1 MTNGQKYSFDV
12 IGEHQ
17 GATVIYTN
25 PARADPI
32 RGDAAFAGF
41 KSLLDPYRSRPW
53 IWVFDCRGMTASHA
67 LNLDFVK
74 RLSRTLESEHA
85 TSLQR
90 VWILNMNTWI
100 RGILQLFPT
109 QKVRSLSSERLETLV
124 TLQQERYSHSMIDTL
139 LSILHAGSIAPQTHS
154 PPSVFGSKRI

>member
-1 MTNGQKYSFDV
+1 MYSFDV

-53 IWVFDCRGMTASHA
+53 IWVFDCRGMTAAHA
-67 LNLDFVK
+67 LNLDFVR
-74 RLSRTLESEHA
+74 RLSRALDSEHA
-85 TSLQR
+85 ASLQR
-90 VWILNMNTWI
+90 VWILNINTWI
-100 RGILQLFPT
+100 RGILQVFPT
-109 QKVRSLSSERLETLV
+109 QKVRSLSSDRLETLV
-124 TLQQERYSHSMIDTL
+124 TLQQERYSHTMIDAL
-139 LSILHAGSIAPQTHS
+139 LAILHAGSTAPQTQIT
-154 PPSVFGSKRI
+154 PSVSGSKRI

>member
-1 MTNGQKYSFDV
+1 
-12 IGEHQ
+12 
-17 GATVIYTN
+17 VIYTN

-53 IWVFDCRGMTASHA
+53 IWVFDCRGMTATHA
-67 LNLDFVK
+67 LNIDFVR
-74 RLSRTLESEHA
+74 RLSRTLDSEHA

-90 VWILNMNTWI
+90 VWILNINTWI

-109 QKVRSLSSERLETLV
+109 QKVRSLPSDRLETLV
-124 TLQQERYSHSMIDTL
+124 TLQQERYSHTLIDVL
-139 LSILHAGSIAPQTHS
+139 LAILHVGSNVPQAQTQTI
-154 PPSVFGSKRI
+154 PSVSGSKRT